1 MDKKLAHCEAMKHV
15 RHVGWINQRVLTQIT
30 LALAA
35 LARQDVTAVS
45 LLALDGTAAGYFEPL
60 LGAAVCLHLWH
71 YLLLTLPVRY
81 LVLPVPFVPIDL
93 HLV

>member
-1 MDKKLAHCEAMKHV
+1 
-15 RHVGWINQRVLTQIT
+15 
-30 LALAA
+30 
-35 LARQDVTAVS
+35 
-45 LLALDGTAAGYFEPL
+45 LALDGTAAGYFEPL